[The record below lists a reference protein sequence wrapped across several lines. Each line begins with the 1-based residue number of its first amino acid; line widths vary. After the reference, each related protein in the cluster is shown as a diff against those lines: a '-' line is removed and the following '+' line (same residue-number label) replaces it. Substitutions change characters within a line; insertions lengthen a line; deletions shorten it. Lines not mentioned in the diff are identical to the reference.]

1 MSGPSMCQSHDGR
14 FLDSALGLAVAQT
27 HSFRIDPKGVPT
39 VLFAGP
45 VANGL
50 VISV

>member
-27 HSFRIDPKGVPT
+27 HSFRIDPKGVT
-39 VLFAGP
+39 KVLFASP